1 MVREFGINLI
11 WSTVP
16 PLSSAYLG
24 RQIARRTGV
33 PHVVDFRDVLVSI
46 EAESRTRQQRS
57 WRLAEQEILSSA
69 AAISYVSPPQIDAL
83 AGRYPWVMDKP
94 RQLIYNWFDAEEIAH
109 CEARRFDGP
118 TIVHGGSLYGGRR
131 KLDGFVEGLARLRN
145 GSRSPGTC
153 VQFCQFG
160 DHSNDVRYMSELQ
173 SRMGVEQLVKFQP
186 SLPRLDFL
194 SACLGAAVLLLAVG
208 HDSNGISHEGA
219 IPAKLFDYFAA
230 ARPILVVGP
239 EGCEAGRLV
248 RRLNRGM
255 AVANDRPDD
264 IANAIRRL
272 MAGQGHAGQ
281 LDLSAEGVREFE
293 SATVMRK
300 VAAFLD
306 SVTPA

>member
-1 MVREFGINLI
+1 
-11 WSTVP
+11 
-16 PLSSAYLG
+16 
-24 RQIARRTGV
+24 
-33 PHVVDFRDVLVSI
+33 
-46 EAESRTRQQRS
+46 
-57 WRLAEQEILSSA
+57 
-69 AAISYVSPPQIDAL
+69 
-83 AGRYPWVMDKP
+83 
-94 RQLIYNWFDAEEIAH
+94 
-109 CEARRFDGP
+109 
-118 TIVHGGSLYGGRR
+118 
-131 KLDGFVEGLARLRN
+131 
-145 GSRSPGTC
+145 
-153 VQFCQFG
+153 
-160 DHSNDVRYMSELQ
+160 MSELQ

-194 SACLGAAVLLLAVG
+194 SACLGAAILLLAVG
-208 HDSNGISHEGA
+208 HDANGLSHEGA

-272 MAGQGHAGQ
+272 MAGQGHAGH